1 MTPHPD
7 LILGIDGGGSH
18 TVALLAEKAEGG
30 RGRILGRGTAGPSN
44 MQAVGEERALQ
55 ALDEAVAQAFAHAKR
70 TRGTVAAAALG
81 LAGVD
86 HPEAADVVRAW
97 CAKVLLAEAVSIAND
112 ATLLFEAG
120 TPDGWG
126 LAVIAGTGSIAFARS
141 PDGKL
146 DRSGGWGYLL
156 GDEGSAYALALA
168 GTRAVARSA
177 DGSIPATQLTKQI
190 LAFMGLKEP
199 LEMIQAVYR
208 GDWDRA
214 RLATVAPL
222 VLAAAAAGDAVAV
235 AVVEHEA
242 RELAKT
248 AAAAAGKLAL
258 PLQRLPLA
266 LTGGAIL
273 NDSGYRERFLA
284 ALRADGLEP
293 EPVTLVEEPA
303 LGALR
308 VARRLV

>member
-1 MTPHPD
+1 MSSHPE
-7 LILGIDGGGSH
+7 LIIGIDGGGSH
-18 TVALLAEKAEGG
+18 TVALLAEKDES
-30 RGRILGRGTAGPSN
+30 GRILGRGSAGPSN
-44 MQAVGEERALQ
+44 MQAVGEERAMQ
-55 ALDEAVAQAFAHAKR
+55 AIDEAVAQAFDAAQR

-86 HPEAADVVRAW
+86 HPEAAGVVRSW
-97 CAKVLLAEAVSIAND
+97 CAKILLAESVSVAND
-112 ATLLFEAG
+112 ATLLLEAG

-168 GTRAVARSA
+168 GTRAVARSS
-177 DGSIPATQLTKQI
+177 DGSISRTRLTEQI

-199 LEMIQAVYR
+199 LEMIHAVYR

-214 RLATVAPL
+214 RIATIAPL
-222 VLAAAAAGDAVAV
+222 VLTAAEAGDAVAV
-235 AVVEHEA
+235 AVVENEA

-248 AAAAAGKLAL
+248 ALAAARKLAL
-258 PLQRLPLA
+258 PMQRVPLA

-273 NDSGYRERFLA
+273 NDAGYRDRFLA
-284 ALRADGLEP
+284 ALRANGLNP
-293 EPVTLVEEPA
+293 EPVTLVDDPA

-308 VARRLV
+308 MARRLG